1 MSKLTNFTALSTDLT
16 AMNDPERTFLP
27 TNVAGGRVRAACW
40 GYESSAATTNGSSI
54 ALAIIPENAKI
65 LQIHYNH
72 EDFGT
77 GAALDLG
84 LYTLAGMAISA
95 DEFLT
100 EDDVSSAGSN
110 TLYPSANATVGK
122 DMYTT
127 TSEVVL
133 TATVTEGFA
142 DWAANKGFSGFVLY
156 ALNS

>member
-16 AMNDPERTFLP
+16 AMNDPERTYLP

-40 GYESSAATTNGSSI
+40 GYESSAATTSGSSI

-72 EDFGT
+72 EDFG
-77 GAALDLG
+77 ANAVLDLG
-84 LYTLAGMAISA
+84 LYTRDGVIIS
-95 DEFLT
+95 DQLFIS

-110 TLYPSANATVGK
+110 TLYPSASATVGK